1 MTWALVTKLLRDLRW
16 SLLAVMLLL
25 GAFQVLWAKV
35 TERILGKLSPFFTAL
50 ANMGGLSRKDIEDMV
65 FEGPGKIMRTIIGGE
80 MIGLDRAMD
89 LLSIGYVHPLM
100 QTLFCIWAVGR
111 AAGAIAG
118 EIDRGTMELL
128 LAQPV
133 PRWRLI
139 LAHLLVDAITI
150 PLLCLGLWAGNWIG
164 AWIISPIKVE
174 VPRLAPSLPAPT
186 YLVEFGPFKLRLA
199 PPIRRLPRQLSASE
213 REQTRQRL
221 AVEPFEFGKGLWLVG
236 GLIFAVC
243 GYTMWLSAAGRF
255 RWRVLG
261 LAVFI
266 TLIQFLVNVLGQMW
280 DEAAWVRPLTIF
292 YYYQPQQLILTG
304 DWAVTFQEWNGGAP
318 LFRLPMPVVLYGVGA
333 LGYLMALRTL
343 MRRDLPAPL

>member
-1 MTWALVTKLLRDLRW
+1 MTLALVSKLLRDLRW
-16 SLLAVMLLL
+16 NLLAVMLLL

-35 TERILGKLSPFFTAL
+35 TERILGRLTPFFTAL
-50 ANMGGLSRKDIEDMV
+50 AGLGGLSQKDIEAMV

-80 MIGLDRAMD
+80 LIALDRAMD
-89 LLSIGYVHPLM
+89 MLSIGYVHPLM

-111 AAGAIAG
+111 AAGAVAG

-139 LAHLLVDAITI
+139 LAHFLVDVVTI
-150 PLLCLGLWAGNWIG
+150 PLLCLGLWAGNWVG

-174 VPRLAPSLPAPT
+174 EPNLKTAIPKPA
-186 YLVEFGPFKLRLA
+186 YLIELGPFRVRVA
-199 PPIRRLPRQLSASE
+199 PPVQKLPRRLTEADRE
-213 REQTRQRL
+213 RMRQRL
-221 AVEPFEFGKGLWLVG
+221 AVEPLRFGKGLWLVG

-261 LAVFI
+261 LAVFL
-266 TLIQFLVNVLGQMW
+266 TLVQFLINILGQMW
-280 DEAAWVRPLTIF
+280 DDAAWLRPLTIF

-304 DWAVTFQEWNGGAP
+304 DWNVTFGEWNGGAP
-318 LFRLPMPVVLYGVGA
+318 LWRVPMPAVLFGVGA

>member
-1 MTWALVTKLLRDLRW
+1 MTWALVAKLLRDLRW
-16 SLLAVMLLL
+16 NLLAVTLLL

-35 TERILGKLSPFFTAL
+35 TERILGKLTPLFTAL
-50 ANMGGLSRKDIEDMV
+50 AGLGGLSQKDVEDMV
-65 FEGPGKIMRTIIGGE
+65 FEGPGKIIRTIIGGE
-80 MIGLDRAMD
+80 SIALDRAMD
-89 LLSIGYVHPLM
+89 MLSIGYVHPLM

-111 AAGAIAG
+111 AAGAVAG

-139 LAHLLVDAITI
+139 LAHFLVDVVTI
-150 PLLCLGLWAGNWIG
+150 PVLCLGLWAGNWVG
-164 AWIISPIKVE
+164 AWIISPIKVAE
-174 VPRLAPSLPAPT
+174 PDIKAIPKPV
-186 YLVEFGPFKLRLA
+186 YLVELGPFKLRVA
-199 PPIRRLPRQLSASE
+199 PPLRRGPRKLTETDRE
-213 REQTRQRL
+213 RMRQRL
-221 AVEPFEFGKGLWLVG
+221 AIEPVKFGKGLWLVG

-266 TLIQFLVNVLGQMW
+266 TLVQFLINILGQMW
-280 DEAAWVRPLTIF
+280 DDAAWLRPFTIF

-304 DWAVTFQEWNGGAP
+304 DWCVTFREWNGGTA
-318 LFRLPMPVVLYGVGA
+318 LLRLPMPVVLYGVGA